1 MELDKKKTLQILN
14 TLKMCYTN
22 FKNFP
27 SIILDNDEVFFQHLI
42 AIVDSVDELCSLE
55 ITKNTNSYKFRIA
68 ASLPKYNNML
78 IEEIL
83 KFCNMFHIRVDMSKS
98 IKTTSVISF
107 EINLD
112 N

>member
-1 MELDKKKTLQILN
+1 MEVSRRH
-14 TLKMCYTN
+14 
-22 FKNFP
+22 FP
-27 SIILDNDEVFFQHLI
+27 KVMQDNDEVFIAHLEGVI
-42 AIVDSVDELCSLE
+42 GSVDELCSLE
-55 ITKNTNSYKFRIA
+55 ITKGADSYRFRIA

-83 KFCNMFHIRVDMSKS
+83 KFCNMFKIRLDMSKS
-98 IKTTSVISF
+98 IKTTSVITF